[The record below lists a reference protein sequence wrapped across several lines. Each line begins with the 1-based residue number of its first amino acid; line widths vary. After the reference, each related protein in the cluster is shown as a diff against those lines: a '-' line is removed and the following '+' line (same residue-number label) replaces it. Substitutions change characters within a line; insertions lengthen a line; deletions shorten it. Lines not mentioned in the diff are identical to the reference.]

1 MAKTIREELKDMY
14 KAEGGQQGDL
24 TNDSQT
30 IQGMIKAINKSR
42 ANTLKPLTIT
52 SPASDLDFWGVTPAE
67 AQDELSVSGNAI
79 TAKLYE
85 MTDETKVIV
94 ADKGPG
100 YYICLKFEDIDA
112 SAISV
117 KVGIDPTQGSGPQEI
132 IDDPDKAGIFK
143 VTYKDSQVIKVV
155 QTDGANTLTQVF
167 SLSGLELIP
176 ADEESDS

>member
-52 SPASDLDFWGVTPAE
+52 SPASDLNFWGVTPAE

-85 MTDETKVIV
+85 MTDKTKVIV
-94 ADKGPG
+94 ADKGVG

-117 KVGIDPTQGSGPQEI
+117 KVGIDPTQGSGMAEI

-143 VTYKDSQVIKVV
+143 VTYKDSQVIKVI
-155 QTDGANTLTQVF
+155 QTDGTNTLTQVF
-167 SLSGLELIP
+167 GLSGLELIP